1 MEGKGPG
8 MSQPPIF
15 VSYSRHDADF
25 ALRLG
30 RDLRAAGVNLWIDQL
45 VFETPSDDYPNL
57 APGLVVVAL
66 GPYPLDGSGG
76 PRAKHGG

>member
-1 MEGKGPG
+1 

-45 VFETPSDDYPNL
+45 DIP
-57 APGLVVVAL
+57 PGGRWDREVERAL
-66 GPYPLDGSGG
+66 KASRMVWD
-76 PRAKHGG
+76 A